1 MVQMTNY
8 DIEFEQMKKRIE
20 AEELKKAPWKAE
32 LYKDSKGKIENRIE
46 NYLLYFTKSDKYKDK
61 LRYNEFFQ
69 QKEFGNKIWDDFDED
84 QAIIDIE
91 IDVGLSSADKARRAI
106 SGVFGS
112 NRYNPVQDYLN
123 GLSWDGEERIDSIFI
138 KCFNVDDTPLVRAL
152 SKKWFIAAVKRVFEP
167 GCQFDNMIV
176 LQGPTGIGKTTFCRL
191 LSNNYYSELK
201 FDEIGG
207 KDIVDKLNKTWIGII
222 DEMDNFGKKG
232 MASIKSFLSV
242 KKDVTRLAYA
252 RNTNVYQRHCI
263 FIGSLNDETFLQDI
277 TTSVERRFWV
287 FKCNREGMDSY
298 VSDILTQDMVDQL
311 WAEAIHYYRENPY
324 IYLDVDV
331 NMQKEFAK
339 DQLQYKTYNNDV
351 AIDYVNEILNKTYCL
366 VNGQFNDDNDFL
378 GQFKNINMYTGNKS
392 YINKVKMSSVLYVLK
407 DVYHVERSG
416 KYIGGALSKEWEYK
430 NCRWGNNTFMT
441 LIRKTQNN
449 DTELVDD
456 DLPI

>member
-1 MVQMTNY
+1 MNI
-8 DIEFEQMKKRIE
+8 DLEIERLQKLKDEQEKKQY
-20 AEELKKAPWKAE
+20 PWKE
-32 LYKDSKGKIENRIE
+32 QLLRDSKGKVENKIE
-46 NYLLYFTKSDKYKDK
+46 NYLLYFNESEKYKGK
-61 LRYNEFFQ
+61 LKYNEFLQ
-69 QKEFGNKIWDDFDED
+69 QKEFDENVWDDFDED

-91 IDVGLSSADKARRAI
+91 IDIGLSSADKARRAI

-123 GLSWDGEERIDSIFI
+123 KLSWDGKERIDSIFI
-138 KCFNVDDTPLVRAL
+138 RCFNVNDTPLVRAL

-191 LSNNYYSELK
+191 LSKNFYSELK

-207 KDIVDKLNKTWIGII
+207 KDIVDKLNKSWIAII

-331 NMQKEFAK
+331 NMQKEFAE
-339 DQLQYKTYNNDV
+339 DQLQYKTFNTDV
-351 AIDYVNEILNKTYCL
+351 SVDYAYEILNKPYCL

-378 GQFKNINMYTGNKS
+378 RQYKNENVYVGPKS
-392 YINKVKMSSVLYVLK
+392 YINKIKMSSLLYVLK
-407 DVYHVERSG
+407 DVYHVDKYGLG
-416 KYIGGALSKEWEYK
+416 KSIGLALETGGEWEYK
-430 NCRWGNNTFMT
+430 YAKHGKHGYMT
-441 LIRKTQNN
+441 LIRKVQNN
-449 DTELVDD
+449 DTEYVED